1 MSGLFTLRI
10 HLVTGTVVD
19 LPCIGYEVEPPP
31 LDEHGQALGT
41 ATLKW
46 TPPDG
51 AARTLAYLDMR
62 GVVAIVA
69 DQEAGDAAVASDG
82 VPADTR

>member
-1 MSGLFTLRI
+1 VSDVYTLRI
-10 HLVTGTVVD
+10 HLVTGSVVE
-19 LPCIGYEVEPPP
+19 LPCIGYDVEPPP
-31 LDEHGQALGT
+31 LDHHGQAAGT

-51 AARTLAYLDMR
+51 AARSLAFLDMR

-69 DQEAGDAAVASDG
+69 DRESEGAGDG
-82 VPADTR
+82 